1 MKKSCL
7 QNQDTK
13 ICSAIYTRPTFI
25 YCEQTLTFHGFRA
38 SRYYPLFLNEGILKG
53 IQWSRNLIYL
63 TNYFFLIIITRLNCN
78 KREENDVTIKEK
90 SIFSNFCRART
101 CIGSIPTP
109 PSLSFQVQ
117 IPKNFQINLSVSY
130 FNPLGTAFSRTH

>member
-25 YCEQTLTFHGFRA
+25 YCEQTLTFHGFK
-38 SRYYPLFLNEGILKG
+38 ILPTLSKWRNSKRH
-53 IQWSRNLIYL
+53 QWSRNLIYL
-63 TNYFFLIIITRLNCN
+63 TNYFFLIIMTRLNCN
-78 KREENDVTIKEK
+78 KREENDITIKEK